1 MTLVHNKLG
10 MLQVYKVMKVTE
22 DKCLTANR
30 SLLAKSSWACICGG
44 TTTDDDT
51 DGGHTAKMQAT
62 LQW

>member
-1 MTLVHNKLG
+1 
-10 MLQVYKVMKVTE
+10 MLQVYKVMKVME
-22 DKCLTANR
+22 DKCQTANR
-30 SLLAKSSWACICGG
+30 SLLAKSNWGCICGG